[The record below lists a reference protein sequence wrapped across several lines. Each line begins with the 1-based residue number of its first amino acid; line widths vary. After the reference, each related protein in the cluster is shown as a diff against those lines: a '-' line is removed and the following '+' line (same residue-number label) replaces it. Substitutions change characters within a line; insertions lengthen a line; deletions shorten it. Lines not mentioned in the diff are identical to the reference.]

1 MLGRPFGVPN
11 DPAFQTRV
19 LVAALDL
26 FQRPAG
32 PLLEDYPE
40 DAPVGA
46 DDGDVQVCPVA
57 FGREVEVTDLGA
69 VFLREMQALLPWHD
83 LARERRGRTVTGLTE
98 QSVRDSA
105 EMLAAFISG
114 TTVQPAS
121 GLTLGETLKL
131 ACEDVRAFYYEAAAA
146 RPGNPDPRAID
157 DWFWQETAAGRVF
170 LAFHALSVASPDNS
184 VKRLSATSIVPRKI
198 LHEQPALKHGSRD
211 SSR

>member
-1 MLGRPFGVPN
+1 MEECGIATTQISLIREHTEAIKPPRALWVPFMLGRPFGVPN

-114 TTVQPAS
+114 T
-121 GLTLGETLKL
+121 
-131 ACEDVRAFYYEAAAA
+131 DR
-146 RPGNPDPRAID
+146 
-157 DWFWQETAAGRVF
+157 AAG
-170 LAFHALSVASPDNS
+170 LGTDAW
-184 VKRLSATSIVPRKI
+184 
-198 LHEQPALKHGSRD
+198 RD
-211 SSR
+211 SQTGMRRRARVLLRGGGGAPR